1 MSVEGAEGR
10 VCMSVEGAEG
20 RGIIHIMISVL
31 SGRVFYTMF
40 PPCDISCKKAG
51 LRCGAMPA
59 LVGSPRGRLGK
70 GGGIPG

>member
-1 MSVEGAEGR
+1 MLHE
-10 VCMSVEGAEG
+10 
-20 RGIIHIMISVL
+20 H
-31 SGRVFYTMF
+31 VFYTMF
-40 PPCDISCKKAG
+40 PPCDISCRKAG

>member
-1 MSVEGAEGR
+1 MC
-10 VCMSVEGAEG
+10 VCVCGG
-20 RGIIHIMISVL
+20 GVVIHVRRHKKCVPWARIL
-31 SGRVFYTMF
+31 TMF
-40 PPCDISCKKAG
+40 PPCDISCRKAG